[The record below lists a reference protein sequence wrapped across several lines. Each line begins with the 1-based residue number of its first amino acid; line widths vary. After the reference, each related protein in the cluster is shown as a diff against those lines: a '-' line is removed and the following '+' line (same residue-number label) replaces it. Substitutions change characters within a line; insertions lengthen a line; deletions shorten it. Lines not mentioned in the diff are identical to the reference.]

1 MTKIP
6 KPPFSR
12 KAIAHMVSEINSTEW
27 KRDPDELKSSKIL
40 LEEFSEK
47 HRDPETGSTAIP
59 KSLAVDHMS

>member
-1 MTKIP
+1 
-6 KPPFSR
+6 
-12 KAIAHMVSEINSTEW
+12 MVSEINSTEW